1 MNLNQPKILLA
12 SRNRQKLK
20 ELITCL
26 QGLEATVVTLDDV
39 SEAHEV
45 EEDGNTFKENATKKA
60 TEIARAT
67 GLLTV
72 ADDSGLEVD
81 TLRGSPGV
89 RSSRYAGED
98 ATDKENNEKLLREM
112 ANVPEEFRGARFVCS
127 IAVADASRLIGVVEG
142 SCEGAIALEERGQHG
157 FGYDPLFLMKDYNK
171 TFAELGP
178 DIKNRVSHRFRAM
191 EKAALLI
198 ERYLAEKRK
207 QEKGAPT
214 E

>member
-1 MNLNQPKILLA
+1 MDQPKILLA

-20 ELITCL
+20 ELVACL
-26 QGLEATVVTLDDV
+26 QGLEVTVETLDDV
-39 SEAHEV
+39 REAPEV
-45 EEDGNTFKENATKKA
+45 EEDGDTFKENATKKA

-81 TLRGSPGV
+81 ALRGSPGV
-89 RSSRYAGED
+89 RSSRYARED
-98 ATDKENNEKLLREM
+98 ATDKENNEKLLQEM
-112 ANVPEEFRGARFVCS
+112 AKVPEEFRGARFVCA
-127 IAVADASRLIGVVEG
+127 IAVADPDGLVGVVEG
-142 SCEGAIALEERGQHG
+142 SCEGYVALEERGHYG

-178 DIKNRVSHRFRAM
+178 DVKNRVSHRFRAM
-191 EKAALLI
+191 EKAAILI
-198 ERYLAEKRK
+198 ERYLVEKKR
-207 QEKGAPT
+207 QSEETRT